1 MSVELGP
8 MPRRSPRERLR
19 IAVVTETY
27 PPEVNGVANTMR
39 HLVEGL
45 AERGHSVQLIR
56 PRQSGHPVPPRS
68 GRISTHLVP
77 GLPIPGY
84 AGLRFGLPVYWRLRR
99 LWDETAPDL
108 VYIATEGPLGH
119 AALEAARSRGI
130 PVVTGFHT
138 QFQQYSRHYGLGLF
152 TRQIADSLRHFH
164 NRSDATLVPTPEL
177 RDELSSQGFHDVDVF
192 SRGVDIDLFSPDR
205 RDSELRRGW
214 GCDHATLAVVYVGRI
229 APEKN
234 LGLALETYRAIRQT
248 RPEARFV
255 LVGDGPERDHIMR
268 HEPDLICP
276 GTKVGEELASY
287 YASGDMFLFPSLTE
301 TFGNVV
307 GEAMA
312 SGLPVVAFDYAAARS
327 LIDPW
332 RNGLSL
338 PVGDHQAFIEAGC
351 ELASDL
357 ARVRR
362 LGQQAR
368 ATAEGMSW
376 DRVIGGVE
384 ERLRDIVRRRSE
396 SESSPGMLPT
406 GNRMGK
412 DGETP
417 SCR

>member
-8 MPRRSPRERLR
+8 KPRPSKREPLR

-45 AERGHSVQLIR
+45 AECGHSVQLIR
-56 PRQSGHPVPPRS
+56 PRQPEDPVSPRS

-99 LWDETAPDL
+99 LWDESAPDL

-138 QFQQYSRHYGLGLF
+138 RFQQYSRHYGLGLF
-152 TRQIADSLRHFH
+152 TRQIGDSLRHFH

-205 RDSELRRGW
+205 RDLELRRGW
-214 GCDHATLAVVYVGRI
+214 GCDDATLAVVYVGRI

-268 HEPDLICP
+268 HDPDLICP
-276 GTKVGEELASY
+276 GTKVGEELARH
-287 YASGDMFLFPSLTE
+287 YASGDLFLFPSLTE

-332 RNGLSL
+332 RNGMSL
-338 PVGDHQAFIEAGC
+338 PVGDHQAFIDAGC

-357 ARVRR
+357 VRVRR

-368 ATAEGMSW
+368 ETAEGMSW

-384 ERLRDIVRRRSE
+384 ARLREIVRRRSE
-396 SESSPGMLPT
+396 AASGSAMLPT
-406 GNRMGK
+406 GHRMGK